1 MNNTDKNFA
10 RTAHSLPTAP
20 DALVTDLSNMGLND
34 VAYIKSALVE
44 GQRVWAVHAA
54 DGTPLTTLATRATA
68 FVAVRQHELEPV
80 SVH

>member
-1 MNNTDKNFA
+1 MNNTAKF
-10 RTAHSLPTAP
+10 SKLPFVQPTAP
-20 DALVTDLSNMGLND
+20 DAVVTDLSNIGLND
-34 VAYIKSALVE
+34 VAYIKPAVVE
-44 GQRVWAVHAA
+44 GQRVWAIHAA